1 MILYVSSARAIGYLP
16 KGGDAYIPLSL
27 PVKPQRFMRIG
38 VDPQMVVTKK
48 TPDTKKPEPKKPEPK
63 KPEPKKPE
71 SKKMEPKK
79 SEAKKVIAAKPAT
92 KPVSK
97 TKK

>member
-1 MILYVSSARAIGYLP
+1 MS
-16 KGGDAYIPLSL
+16 
-27 PVKPQRFMRIG
+27 IG
-38 VDPQMVVTKK
+38 VDPLMVATKK
-48 TPDTKKPEPKKPEPK
+48 TPDTKKPEPKKAEP
-63 KPEPKKPE
+63 
-71 SKKMEPKK
+71 KKMEPNK